1 MRKILPFLVLGIL
14 ILSGFGAVAID
25 NQNDE
30 LEFKKIDVGNQG
42 RSYSHTILGEYGTAT
57 WCGYCKYAH
66 GALKNIYAGG
76 WHPFYYVSL
85 VDDKNVHAEDRID
98 ELTIT
103 GFPTVWFD
111 NDYTKNI
118 GAGSIPSA
126 QAAYNSSIV
135 SCGNRQVSDID
146 ITLDVSWKGA
156 DNPNPEN
163 YATDEPVECNLT
175 WTNSEMNIDITV
187 DNNEGNTYNGHLH
200 TYVTEVVS
208 SMGWYD
214 TGDFLYTFTFLDYAF
229 NDDISISGGGSWQD
243 EIDWDGKDYD
253 NGYGDDFGGITQ
265 DNIMVIATVFDED
278 NNNYVDETAGFLA
291 GTNSDPK
298 TFDVYFGESNPP
310 PLVSDGQSNLYY
322 APEENLD
329 FETTYYWKIVV
340 WDNQGGS
347 QTGPI
352 WSFTTRGND
361 APNDPSNPDPYDG
374 ETDVFINTDVSWT
387 CSDPDG
393 DDVTYDVY
401 FGTTSPPPKVVSN
414 QTETSYNPP
423 DVLDFDTKYYWKVV
437 AWDVYEY
444 STVGSIWSFTTEEN
458 AAPNTP
464 SEPDPYD
471 GETDVYIG
479 HLLFWTGGDPNPGDS
494 VSYDL
499 YFGTTNPPPLE
510 AEDLLSTAYD
520 PGIMELDTNYYWK
533 IVSED
538 SQGLTT
544 DGPIWHFTTESEPSN
559 PPGAPDID
567 GPMSGDPGTSYDYK
581 FNSMDPDGDTVKYY
595 IDWGDGNTDETG
607 FNPSGTDVTVSHS
620 WSASGKY
627 TITAYA
633 EDSTGKTSST
643 STFQITMP
651 KEKTVFYL
659 FQRILE
665 RFPDTFLVLRQLLGL

>member
-633 EDSTGKTSST
+633 EDSTGKTSGILSI
-643 STFQITMP
+643 SENLRAISRHFSSI
-651 KEKTVFYL
+651 KTA
-659 FQRILE
+659 
-665 RFPDTFLVLRQLLGL
+665 LRTIK

>member
-1 MRKILPFLVLGIL
+1 
-14 ILSGFGAVAID
+14 
-25 NQNDE
+25 
-30 LEFKKIDVGNQG
+30 
-42 RSYSHTILGEYGTAT
+42 
-57 WCGYCKYAH
+57 
-66 GALKNIYAGG
+66 
-76 WHPFYYVSL
+76 
-85 VDDKNVHAEDRID
+85 
-98 ELTIT
+98 
-103 GFPTVWFD
+103 
-111 NDYTKNI
+111 
-118 GAGSIPSA
+118 
-126 QAAYNSSIV
+126 
-135 SCGNRQVSDID
+135 
-146 ITLDVSWKGA
+146 
-156 DNPNPEN
+156 
-163 YATDEPVECNLT
+163 
-175 WTNSEMNIDITV
+175 MNIDVTI
-187 DNNEGNTYNGHLH
+187 DNNEGNTYNCHLH

-214 TGDFLYTFTFLDYAF
+214 TGDQLYTFPFLDYAF
-229 NDDISISGGGSWQD
+229 NEDLTISSGGTWQND
-243 EIDWDGKDYD
+243 IDWDGKDY
-253 NGYGDDFGGITQ
+253 NTGYGEDFGGITQ
-265 DNIMVIATVFDED
+265 ENIMVIAAVFDE
-278 NNNYVDETAGFLA
+278 NNNDYVDETAGFLA
-291 GTNSDPK
+291 GTNTDPK

-322 APEENLD
+322 APGENLD

-361 APNDPSNPDPYDG
+361 APNDPSNPDPYDE

-393 DDVTYDVY
+393 DDLTYDVY

-423 DVLDFDTKYYWKVV
+423 DLLDFDTKYYWQVV
-437 AWDVYEY
+437 AWDVYEF

-471 GETDVYIG
+471 GEADVYIG

-520 PGIMELDTNYYWK
+520 PGIMELDTNYYWQV
-533 IVSED
+533 ISED

-567 GPMSGDPGTSYDYK
+567 GPMSGNPGTSYDYK
-581 FNSMDPDGDTVKYY
+581 FNSVDLDGDTVKYY

-607 FNPSGTDVTVSHS
+607 FNPSGNDVTVSHT
-620 WSASGKY
+620 WAASGKY

-643 STFQITMP
+643 STFQVTMP
-651 KEKTVFYL
+651 KEKMVFYL

-665 RFPDTFLVLRQLLGL
+665 RFPDAFLVLRQLLGL